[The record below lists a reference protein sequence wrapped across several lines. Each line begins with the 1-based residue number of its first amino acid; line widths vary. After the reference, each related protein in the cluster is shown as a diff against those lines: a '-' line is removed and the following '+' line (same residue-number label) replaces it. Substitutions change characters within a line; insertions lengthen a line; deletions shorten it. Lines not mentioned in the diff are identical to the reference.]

1 MLFLSSVCMCRKI
14 LLMAL
19 NSIQQLKREFLEYL
33 EIEKNRSP
41 KTVRNYDFYLERF
54 FSEMGVKKT
63 SDVTLPRVKQF
74 RLRLNRLTNPKT
86 GEEGLSK
93 RTQNY
98 YMIAL
103 RTFLKYLSKMD
114 VTCLAP
120 EKIELAKEPERQVEF
135 LEGDELDRLLAAPLH
150 DRHGELVASPS
161 VIQLR
166 DKALLELLFSTGLR
180 VSEAAGLTRE
190 RVNLKKDEFTV
201 RGKGSK
207 LRVVFLT
214 DSSKE
219 WLKKYL
225 NARGDTSLYLFVSH
239 DRAKGKGGRQAED
252 APLTPRSIERVV
264 TKYSHRVG
272 LMKQVSVH
280 TLRHSFA
287 TDLLQNGADIRS
299 VQAMLGHSSITTTQI
314 YTHVT
319 DKRLREVHK
328 KYHAK
333 KSTG

>member
-1 MLFLSSVCMCRKI
+1 MT
-14 LLMAL
+14 A
-19 NSIQQLKREFLEYL
+19 IQQLKREFLEYL

-41 KTVRNYDFYLERF
+41 KTVRNYDFYIERF

-63 SDVTLPRVKQF
+63 VDLTLPRVKQF
-74 RLRLNRLTNPKT
+74 RLRLNRLENPKT

-103 RTFLKYLSKMD
+103 RTFLKYLAKMD
-114 VTCLAP
+114 VECLAP
-120 EKIELAKEPERQVEF
+120 EKIELAKEPDRQVEF
-135 LEGDELDRLLAAPLH
+135 LEGDELERLLAAPLH
-150 DRHGELVASPS
+150 DRHGEVVAQPS
-161 VIQLR
+161 LIQLR

-180 VSEAAGLTRE
+180 VSEAAGLTSDK
-190 RVNLKKDEFTV
+190 VNLKKDEFTV

-214 DSSKE
+214 DSAKE

-239 DRAKGKGGRQAED
+239 DRAKGKGDRQTKD
-252 APLTPRSIERVV
+252 APLSSRSIERLVE
-264 TKYSHRVG
+264 KYSRRVG
-272 LMKQVSVH
+272 IMKKVSPH
-280 TLRHSFA
+280 TLRHSYA
-287 TDLLQNGADIRS
+287 TDLLHNGADIRS

-319 DKRLREVHK
+319 DKRLREIHK

-333 KSTG
+333 KDSVNF